1 MENTV
6 KIIISKME
14 YVERVVTSVIF
25 CSMMIVVTAQIVMRY
40 VLNSPLL
47 WSEEFARYVY
57 VWLVF
62 IGSAYCVTQNK
73 HVAVT
78 LVTDRLPVLWQKAL
92 KVFCNLLAVAAL
104 IYMLPHSA
112 RYAFKQG
119 NLLSGCMQI
128 PMSWVFAAI
137 PVGYTLVI
145 AHMLLQIILIIRAEP
160 GKEVLK
166 P

>member
-1 MENTV
+1 MENIV
-6 KIIISKME
+6 KIMISKLE

-40 VLNSPLL
+40 ALNSPLF

-62 IGSAYCVTQNK
+62 IGSAYCVTQDK

-78 LVTDRLPVLWQKAL
+78 LVTDRLPV
-92 KVFCNLLAVAAL
+92 VSCNLLVAAAL
-104 IYMLPHSA
+104 IYMLPHAA

-128 PMSWVFAAI
+128 PMSYVFAAI
-137 PVGYTLVI
+137 PAGYALV
-145 AHMLLQIILIIRAEP
+145 AVHMLLQIILIIKAEP
-160 GKEVLK
+160 EQEVLK

>member
-1 MENTV
+1 MENIV
-6 KIIISKME
+6 KIMISKLE
-14 YVERVVTSVIF
+14 YVERVVTYVIF

-40 VLNSPLL
+40 ALNSPLF

-62 IGSAYCVTQNK
+62 IGSAYCVTQDK

-78 LVTDRLPVLWQKAL
+78 LVTDRLPVFWQKVL
-92 KVFCNLLAVAAL
+92 KVSCNLLVAAAL
-104 IYMLPHSA
+104 IYMLPHAA

-128 PMSWVFAAI
+128 PMSYVFAAI
-137 PVGYTLVI
+137 PAGYALV
-145 AHMLLQIILIIRAEP
+145 AVHMLLQIILIIKAEP
-160 GKEVLK
+160 EQEVLK